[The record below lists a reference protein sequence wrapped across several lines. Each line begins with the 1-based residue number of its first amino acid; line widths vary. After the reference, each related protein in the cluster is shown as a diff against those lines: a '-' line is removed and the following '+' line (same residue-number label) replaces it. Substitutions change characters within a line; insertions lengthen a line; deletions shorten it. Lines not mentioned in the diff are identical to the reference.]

1 MNLISPRV
9 ALEQLAKTVP
19 TDCRENLVVVGSLAA
34 GYYFFGANPKLQ
46 VRTKDADCLLSPR
59 IRAIPAGIAVT
70 EQLFSS
76 DWSYHPTEE
85 FPEPGNESTPDDLLP
100 VARLKPPGQ
109 QEWFIEL
116 LTVPESQDDLG
127 KRYIRLPTAYGHFS
141 LCSFGFLALADYEPI
156 STDLGIKV
164 ARPET
169 MALANLL
176 HHPTIGPELMT
187 GLIEGRKIKRSNKD
201 LGRVLALA
209 LLAERKEEDSLLTWP
224 VLWSQALQVRF
235 PSKWRELA
243 LGAGSGLRELLSQ
256 ETTADLEEA
265 LHTCGYGLLATQQ
278 ATEALLR
285 ATGER
290 LLADAI
296 EPLEEMARSS
306 A

>member
-1 MNLISPRV
+1 MNLISPRA
-9 ALEQLAKTVP
+9 ALEQLANTIP
-19 TDCRENLVVVGSLAA
+19 EDCRENLVVVGSLAA
-34 GYYFFGANPKLQ
+34 GYHFFGKNPKLQ

-59 IRAIPAGIAVT
+59 IRAIPAGIAVA
-70 EQLFSS
+70 EELFSS
-76 DWSYHPTEE
+76 DWSYYPTDE
-85 FPEPGNESTPDDLLP
+85 FPRPGDETTPDELLP
-100 VARLKPPGQ
+100 VARLKPPGG

-127 KRYIRLPTAYGHFS
+127 RHYIRLPTAYGHFS
-141 LCSFGFLALADYEPI
+141 LCSFGFLALADYEPL

-176 HHPTIGPELMT
+176 HHPKIGPELMA

-209 LLAERKEEDSLLTWP
+209 LLAERREEDSLLSWP
-224 VLWSQALQVRF
+224 EMWGQALQARF
-235 PSKWRELA
+235 PSQWREFA
-243 LGAGSGLRELLSQ
+243 LRAGTGLRALLGP
-256 ETTADLEEA
+256 EHEADFEEA
-265 LHTCGYGLLATQQ
+265 LHTCGYGLLASQQ
-278 ATEALLR
+278 PTNALLQ

-296 EPLEEMARSS
+296 EPLEKMAHSPV
-306 A
+306 

>member
-1 MNLISPRV
+1 MNLISPRA
-9 ALEQLAKTVP
+9 ALEQLAAAVP
-19 TDCRENLVVVGSLAA
+19 EDCRENLVVVGSLAA
-34 GYYFFGANPKLQ
+34 GYYFFGENPQLQ

-70 EQLFSS
+70 EKLFSS

-85 FPEPGNESTPDDLLP
+85 FPEPGNASTPEALLP
-100 VARLKPPGQ
+100 VARLKPPGE

-127 KRYIRLPTAYGHFS
+127 KSYIRLPTSHGHFS
-141 LCSFGFLALADYEPI
+141 LCSFGFLSLADYKPI
-156 STDLGIKV
+156 STDIGIRV

-176 HHPTIGPELMT
+176 HHPAIGSELMS
-187 GLIEGRKIKRSNKD
+187 GLIESRQIKRSNKD

-209 LLAERKEEDSLLTWP
+209 LLSERMAEDSLLTWP
-224 VLWSQALQVRF
+224 ELWAEALRVRF
-235 PSKWRELA
+235 PSRWNELA
-243 LGAGSGLRELLSQ
+243 LRAGSGLRELLSR
-256 ETTADLEEA
+256 EHDSNFEEA

-278 ATEALLR
+278 VTAALLQ

-290 LLADAI
+290 LLTDAI
-296 EPLEEMARSS
+296 EPLERIARS
-306 A
+306 